1 MGFVVARNTETG
13 LIAKV
18 PERYIGHPVLGKNY
32 VLADEDAKPY
42 LQELYKP
49 QSADE
54 FTVNHPPRIEENDED
69 EDFDDED
76 GDED

>member
-1 MGFVVARNTETG
+1 MAFVLARNTQTG
-13 LIAKV
+13 LIGKV
-18 PERYIGHPVLGKNY
+18 SERVIGHPVLGKDY
-32 VLADEDAKPY
+32 VLVDENAKDYVP
-42 LQELYKP
+42 ELYKP

-54 FTVNHPPRIEENDED
+54 FTLNHPPRIEENDED